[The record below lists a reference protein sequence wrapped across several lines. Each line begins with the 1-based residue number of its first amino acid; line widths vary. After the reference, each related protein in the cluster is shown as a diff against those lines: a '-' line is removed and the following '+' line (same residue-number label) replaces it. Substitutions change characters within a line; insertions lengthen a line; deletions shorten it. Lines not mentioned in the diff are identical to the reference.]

1 MQQFGSDP
9 VKSGNRAD
17 IVDWSGR
24 RVTEGQHIMQASGDI
39 FLDCG
44 SAVSVTCFDDAC
56 LVAKLVGEPV
66 ADEHFDVRRHSL
78 GVRSPLRRQR
88 HLLRLRESLW
98 VSRNPSDIPLRPQ
111 SRVSGYNGCQR
122 YYRAGN
128 PERIGGTRPGPNG
141 QVL

>member
-39 FLDCG
+39 FLGCG

-78 GVRSPLRRQR
+78 GVGRRCGG
-88 HLLRLRESLW
+88 S
-98 VSRNPSDIPLRPQ
+98 VTC
-111 SRVSGYNGCQR
+111 SGFVKAFGFS
-122 YYRAGN
+122 
-128 PERIGGTRPGPNG
+128 
-141 QVL
+141 